1 MEYFEFILIQLQEG
15 MKTKQ
20 RNKKQNKKQTKIIMA
35 VLEPHK
41 SILIINVNGVSIAKY
56 RGCKV
61 Y

>member
-1 MEYFEFILIQLQEG
+1 
-15 MKTKQ
+15 
-20 RNKKQNKKQTKIIMA
+20 MA

-61 Y
+61 YWKSWPNYILSIKNSHQM